1 VKAGQALWI
10 AACGLFFGGAG
21 QAQTVIPLAQEPHH
35 HLALHNE
42 YVNVYRVEVA
52 PHDAVLLHRH
62 DVDAISVMM
71 SEAEVTVRAPRKP
84 DVRQKLVDG
93 QIRLQARGYVH
104 ATAIEGETTYR
115 NVTVELLLPQQEGRN
130 LCAAVMAAQPLHCP
144 PGQGVAGSAGSA
156 GHVDQ
161 PQYET
166 EQTSV
171 TLVRVLPHQEV
182 SLGDSGSSEL
192 IIALDPGI
200 ARAEGNGAEKSLR
213 SGDFVWLDHGET
225 AEVFRN
231 EGGKAARL
239 VSFVLKPNR

>member
-1 VKAGQALWI
+1 VKARQALWI
-10 AACGLFFGGAG
+10 AACGFFFGGAAP
-21 QAQTVIPLAQEPHH
+21 AQTVIPLAQEPHH

-42 YVNVYRVEVA
+42 YVNVYQVEVA

-62 DVDAISVMM
+62 DADAISVMM
-71 SEAEVTVRAPRKP
+71 SDAEVTVRAPGKP

-115 NVTVELLLPQQEGRN
+115 NVTVELLLPQEGGRN
-130 LCAAVMAAQPLHCP
+130 LCAAVLAAQALHCP
-144 PGQGVAGSAGSA
+144 PSQEVAGSA

-166 EQTSV
+166 KETSV
-171 TLVRVLPHQEV
+171 TLVRVLAYQKV

-192 IIALDPGI
+192 IIALDPAI
-200 ARAEGNGAEKSLR
+200 ARTGGNVAGKLLR
-213 SGDFVWLDHGET
+213 PGDFVWLASGET

-231 EGGKAARL
+231 EGGKEARL
-239 VSFVLKPNR
+239 VSFVLKPKR